1 MDVHGYDP
9 YMSVDAAWNLSRYVK
24 HEKAIEDIYKKC
36 DFITLH
42 IPQNDQTKG
51 IINKEALDMMKTESR
66 S

>member
-42 IPQNDQTKG
+42 IPKMIKPKVSSTKKLW
-51 IINKEALDMMKTESR
+51 I
-66 S
+66 